1 MRVALVS
8 TGLGRILRGFESFT
22 ESLFQAIRRY
32 APEFDVTL
40 FQGGGQSSE
49 QRVVVPNFHRADI
62 PSRWFSELHAN
73 KLEQRSFALAI
84 YPMLRYGGFDIVHY
98 NELVFGSALFH
109 LRQLFGGNFKLIYCN
124 GAPSPAVHF
133 QHRCDYAQLLT
144 GPQVD
149 EALAFGFP
157 SRRLFAIPYGVD
169 ADRFS
174 PKTKAMRSDVRDAL
188 GIPHD
193 VLMVLSVAA
202 IKREHKRIDYLI
214 EETAQLG
221 SDVWVV
227 VAGQRTAD
235 TSSLKSLAERL
246 MPGRWRFVTWPHE
259 RVAELY
265 GAADAFVL
273 CSLMEGL
280 PLVTLEAMLSE
291 VPAVIHNGPVFQ
303 WLAQDTS
310 ARTIDM
316 SRRGAL
322 SATLHSVLNSI
333 HKRSD
338 NCSGLSRS
346 REVAKS
352 RFSWE
357 ALIPRYM
364 DMYRQ
369 AVQK

>member
-1 MRVALVS
+1 MRIALVS
-8 TGLGRILRGFESFT
+8 TGLGRVLRGFESFT
-22 ESLFQAIRRY
+22 GSLFDQLRRY
-32 APEFDVTL
+32 APEVDVTL
-40 FQGGGQSSE
+40 FQGGGHSGERQ
-49 QRVVVPNFHRADI
+49 VVVPNFHRADI
-62 PSRWFSELHAN
+62 PARWLGEFRAN
-73 KLEQRSFALAI
+73 LLEQRSYALAI
-84 YPMLRYGGFDIVHY
+84 YSSLRRGRFDIVHY

-109 LRQLFGGNFKLIYCN
+109 LRRLFGGNFKLIYCN
-124 GAPSPAVHF
+124 GAPSPAIHF

-157 SRRLFAIPYGVD
+157 SKRLFSVPYGVD
-169 ADRFS
+169 ASRFS
-174 PKTKAMRSDVRDAL
+174 PKTKAMRSGVRDAL
-188 GIPHD
+188 DIPHD
-193 VLMVLSVAA
+193 VLVVLSVAA

-235 TSSLKSLAERL
+235 TSSLESLAERL

-273 CSLMEGL
+273 CSLTEGL

-291 VPAVIHNGPVFQ
+291 VPIVIHNGPVFQ

-322 SATLHSVLNSI
+322 SAALHSVLHSMN
-333 HKRSD
+333 KRSD

-346 REVAKS
+346 REVAKN

-357 ALIPRYM
+357 ALIPRYA